1 MYLDAAAAA
10 ADPFH
15 LEMVFSEPFVA
26 STWNTEVVLMPKIV
40 PCGPWMEAKS
50 CKNRFQIDT
59 KSVSEVS
66 TGVLRIF
73 PRKVERQE
81 AEWTRFDRETFEK
94 RAENRASWTPKRNK
108 NRRINRSF
116 FQFFLRSICCSIFV
130 DFGRKNGAEMVVKSM
145 INRCQLRHPIFC
157 KNHGFSLGK
166 TIILMVLG
174 FEVGSE
180 NQWKRHGKIVDYT
193 ECILA
198 PRFNRFRYVLG
209 GQDGAGM
216 DCQI

>member
-1 MYLDAAAAA
+1 MRPLNGSQIVQKSISNRHKVGFWGFNGSLKD
-10 ADPFH
+10 
-15 LEMVFSEPFVA
+15 FSKESWAPRGGMNPI
-26 STWNTEVVLMPKIV
+26 WPRN
-40 PCGPWMEAKS
+40 
-50 CKNRFQIDT
+50 
-59 KSVSEVS
+59 
-66 TGVLRIF
+66 
-73 PRKVERQE
+73 PRKTCGKSGQL
-81 AEWTRFDRETFEK
+81 D
-94 RAENRASWTPKRNK
+94 PKTEQK
-108 NRRINRSF
+108 STYKSII
-116 FQFFLRSICCSIFV
+116 FQLFLRSIYCSIFV

-157 KNHGFSLGK
+157 KNHGFSVGK